1 MLRYGSRRIRKQRT
15 IRRPRRT
22 KRMRRKT
29 KAALCSRV
37 RKEVLAEEEEVEEE
51 EKSGSDAGKVL
62 LWMTSAILSLR
73 DVCPMTEQRRSLQR
87 GRGGGR
93 CRGSVS
99 H

>member
-1 MLRYGSRRIRKQRT
+1 MWSVQVDDGMLRYGSRRIRKQRT

-37 RKEVLAEEEEVEEE
+37 RKEALAEEEEVEEE

-62 LWMTSAILSLR
+62 L
-73 DVCPMTEQRRSLQR
+73 
-87 GRGGGR
+87 
-93 CRGSVS
+93 
-99 H
+99 